1 MPRNSHV
8 TFSAGYTFR
17 RSGFALCCSAPIQCL
32 LVLMALF
39 CVAPTSFAVAPG
51 PPPVPFHFVKGFA
64 VMVPVKV
71 NGQGPY
77 EFMLDTGST
86 ITSVDPELGQELALE
101 VRGQSTV
108 TTLTER
114 KPTLLAV
121 ARRMAIGPMAEEN
134 VVVMVRDLS
143 GLRNIAP
150 TARGVLG
157 QNALIHADFLLDYK
171 HKLMEFDTDGE
182 LARSLDGHH
191 VPLRREAF
199 GNDPKYANLAVHLSV
214 NDNGTREMDFLL
226 DSGAAAPVIFGG
238 IESSGRGYPESFVA
252 DTAGRQLLANVRDL
266 HLEIDGKSKELP
278 SHVLTS
284 RGPGRNIGGLL
295 PTWIFNRI
303 YISNSGGFAVFEP
316 KQKKQG
322 RQDRVFA
329 ALPPQA
335 SAPHG
340 GGF

>member
-1 MPRNSHV
+1 MQRNSHV
-8 TFSAGYTFR
+8 TFSSGYTLR
-17 RSGFALCCSAPIQCL
+17 RSGIVLYSSVPIQCL

-39 CVAPTSFAVAPG
+39 CAAPASFAVSPG
-51 PPPVPFHFVKGFA
+51 PAGVPFHFVKGFA
-64 VMVPVKV
+64 VMVPVTV

-77 EFMLDTGST
+77 DFMLDTGST
-86 ITSVDPELGQELALE
+86 ITSVDRELGQELALQTQ
-101 VRGQSTV
+101 GQSTV

-114 KPTLLAV
+114 KPTAIAV
-121 ARRMAIGPMAEEN
+121 ARKMAIGPVAEEN
-134 VVVMVRDLS
+134 VVVMVRDLN

-157 QNALIHADFLLDYK
+157 QNALNHADFLLDYK
-171 HKLMEFDTDGE
+171 HKVMEFDKDGE
-182 LARSLDGHH
+182 LARSLEGNH

-199 GNDPKYANLAVHLSV
+199 GNDPQYANLAVHLSV
-214 NDNGTREMDFLL
+214 NDNGVREVDFLL

-238 IESSGRGYPESFVA
+238 IESFGSGYPESFVA
-252 DTAGRQLLANVRDL
+252 DTVGRELLANVRDL

-284 RGPGRNIGGLL
+284 RGPGRNISGLL
-295 PTWIFNRI
+295 PTWIFNRL

-316 KQKKQG
+316 KQKKQS

-329 ALPPQA
+329 ALPPQGN
-335 SAPHG
+335 APHH